1 MREPVVASDGHTY
14 ERAAIEKWL
23 KAHQISPRNGEP
35 ISTLTIPNINLKKLI
50 QDIIDEGGAGF
61 YIDDII
67 NKDRTFEV
75 RAEKVLILECLGP
88 PESEWNNQA
97 FQVYRNGCMGGRK
110 VNPGE
115 ALTKDTI
122 AFKDITVSRRH
133 FEIYQSMD
141 VNGLNTHFIRDLGS
155 AGGTFIRIAPG
166 LRKQLNPGMIVLLGK
181 HQFTVS
187 SIDDVRNTIIPST
200 TTTADAPHD
209 IIPVDQ
215 ASSIEVSGGYNGSVT
230 EKSQS
235 KFIVDDEFCKNEEL
249 ALSSK
254 LQDLS
259 IQNATL
265 DDLGLDET
273 GLLLPLGA
281 EAKQSQSNNYQD
293 NNYQDNNNNNNN
305 ISASRFSTRRCTIT
319 CCAPDGSPLQGTS
332 YAIDRHG
339 AGLGRKV
346 SNTIPLYMKVKDEKG
361 ESRVINVDTAI
372 SSEHARIEFEE
383 TTGKFYIC
391 DGTPTKPS
399 TNGTWYRLS
408 GPHQESPPYIIKKGM
423 EVLIGTVRFEVKES
437 MTIAEHGV
445 DSRSTPSSLSA
456 DNKS

>member
-1 MREPVVASDGHTY
+1 MREPVVASDGHSY

-23 KAHQISPRNGEP
+23 KSHQTSPRNNEL
-35 ISTLTIPNINLKKLI
+35 ISNLTIPNINLKKLI

-61 YIDDII
+61 YTDDII

-133 FEIYQSMD
+133 FEIYQSID

-166 LRKQLNPGMIVLLGK
+166 VRKQLNPGMIVLLGK

-187 SIDDVRNTIIPST
+187 SIDDVRNTIITSI
-200 TTTADAPHD
+200 DAPNGT
-209 IIPVDQ
+209 PVDQ
-215 ASSIEVSGGYNGSVT
+215 ASSIEIYSGT

-235 KFIVDDEFCKNEEL
+235 KIIVDDEFCKNEEL

-265 DDLGLDET
+265 DDLCLEET
-273 GLLLPLGA
+273 GQVLPLGA
-281 EAKQSQSNNYQD
+281 EAKQLHS
-293 NNYQDNNNNNNN
+293 NNYQDNNNNNNS

-332 YAIDRHG
+332 YAIDRNG

-346 SNTIPLYMKVKDEKG
+346 SNTIPLYMKVKDDKG
-361 ESRVINVDTAI
+361 ESRIINVDTAI

>member
-1 MREPVVASDGHTY
+1 
-14 ERAAIEKWL
+14 
-23 KAHQISPRNGEP
+23 
-35 ISTLTIPNINLKKLI
+35 
-50 QDIIDEGGAGF
+50 
-61 YIDDII
+61 
-67 NKDRTFEV
+67 
-75 RAEKVLILECLGP
+75 
-88 PESEWNNQA
+88 
-97 FQVYRNGCMGGRK
+97 MGGRK

-115 ALTKDTI
+115 ASMKDTI
-122 AFKDITVSRRH
+122 QFKDITVSRRH

-141 VNGLNTHFIRDLGS
+141 VDGLNTHFIRDLGS

-166 LRKQLNPGMIVLLGK
+166 VRKQLNPGMIVLLGK

-187 SIDDVRNTIIPST
+187 SIDDLRNNIIIPST
-200 TTTADAPHD
+200 DAPNGSDTHA
-209 IIPVDQ
+209 DQ
-215 ASSIEVSGGYNGSVT
+215 ASSVEMNGYGGGGT

-235 KFIVDDEFCKNEEL
+235 KVIVDDEFWKNEEL

-265 DDLGLDET
+265 DDLCLEET
-273 GLLLPLGA
+273 TGGALGA
-281 EAKQSQSNNYQD
+281 EAKQLSSSLSSN
-293 NNYQDNNNNNNN
+293 
-305 ISASRFSTRRCTIT
+305 RFSTRRCTIT

-332 YAIDRHG
+332 YVIDRHG

-346 SNTIPLYMKVKDEKG
+346 TNTIPLYMKVKDEKG
-361 ESRVINVDTAI
+361 EHRIINVDTAI

-391 DGTPTKPS
+391 DGTPMKPS

-408 GPHQESPPYIIKKGM
+408 GPHQESPPYIIQKGM

-445 DSRSTPSSLSA
+445 DSRSTPSSLPA
-456 DNKS
+456 GNKS

>member
-1 MREPVVASDGHTY
+1 MVASDGHTY
-14 ERAAIEKWL
+14 ERSAIEKWL
-23 KAHQISPRNGEP
+23 KTHQTSPRNGEP
-35 ISTLTIPNINLKKLI
+35 ISTLTIQNINLKKLI

-88 PESEWNNQA
+88 PESDWNNQA

-141 VNGLNTHFIRDLGS
+141 VVNGLNTHFIRDLGS

-166 LRKQLNPGMIVLLGK
+166 VRKQLNPGMIVLLGK

-187 SIDDVRNTIIPST
+187 SIDDVRNNTTTIIPST
-200 TTTADAPHD
+200 DALNND
-209 IIPVDQ
+209 IIIPVDQ
-215 ASSIEVSGGYNGSVT
+215 ASSIEVSGGYSGGYSRT
-230 EKSQS
+230 ETSQS

-265 DDLGLDET
+265 DDLCLSFEETT
-273 GLLLPLGA
+273 GLLQLPLGA
-281 EAKQSQSNNYQD
+281 EAKQLQS
-293 NNYQDNNNNNNN
+293 NNYQDNNNNNHSCKLLFKHPCFKQC
-305 ISASRFSTRRCTIT
+305 IHR
-319 CCAPDGSPLQGTS
+319 
-332 YAIDRHG
+332 
-339 AGLGRKV
+339 
-346 SNTIPLYMKVKDEKG
+346 
-361 ESRVINVDTAI
+361 
-372 SSEHARIEFEE
+372 
-383 TTGKFYIC
+383 
-391 DGTPTKPS
+391 
-399 TNGTWYRLS
+399 
-408 GPHQESPPYIIKKGM
+408 
-423 EVLIGTVRFEVKES
+423 
-437 MTIAEHGV
+437 
-445 DSRSTPSSLSA
+445 
-456 DNKS
+456 